1 MLSNSI
7 HRNHNALRHNNP
19 FKKKYHSRNKCSI
32 IDSPIFSSYIRDT
45 WDVFVDQSISM
56 RFEDVFLF
64 ATNYFIEQ
72 SDAVREITLT
82 TDLALLVFRCFCERE
97 TRNRSV
103 TKVDRDDLSW
113 RPIDYRNWIIA
124 RGPTPFRSTS

>member
-1 MLSNSI
+1 MF
-7 HRNHNALRHNNP
+7 NNR
-19 FKKKYHSRNKCSI
+19 FTDILFVY
-32 IDSPIFSSYIRDT
+32 SYDT

-64 ATNYFIEQ
+64 ATNYFVEQ
-72 SDAVREITLT
+72 SDAVREIMLT

-103 TKVDRDDLSW
+103 TKVDRDDLS
-113 RPIDYRNWIIA
+113 
-124 RGPTPFRSTS
+124 